1 MVTFEEKVN
10 QWIANGDTVTRDEA
24 IDAAAHAEFTG
35 ASDGSYLLEGMA
47 RLREAGI
54 LDESVVN
61 NHAYTEP
68 TSPVLDLLNGFSLPG
83 MTDGETFTFLLVT
96 MFAAFWLML
105 AVVNH
110 KQAQKKK
117 LEQEAK
123 EAKQAENRKSAAPT
137 NAQS

>member
-1 MVTFEEKVN
+1 MVTFKETVN

-24 IDAAAHAEFTG
+24 IDAAAHAKFTG

-61 NHAYTEP
+61 NHAFTEP
-68 TSPVLDLLNGFSLPG
+68 TSPVFDVLSGFSLPG
-83 MTDGETFTFLLVT
+83 MTGGETFTFLLVF
-96 MFAAFWLML
+96 MFAALWFVL
-105 AVVNH
+105 AFANH

-117 LEQEAK
+117 LEK
-123 EAKQAENRKSAAPT
+123 EAQQSKQAESRN
-137 NAQS
+137 